1 MADKKLSAQDSTQI
15 SESDTK
21 PRATT
26 ICRKYTKLVKTS
38 TCRKDVQVS
47 DTDDVKPAAIVHHN
61 VTPDAK
67 STSISTKFLQTD
79 VP

>member
-1 MADKKLSAQDSTQI
+1 MADKKPFAQDSTPI
-15 SESDTK
+15 SEPNTK

-26 ICRKYTKLVKTS
+26 SHRKYTKLVKSS
-38 TCRKDVQVS
+38 TCSKGVPVS

-67 STSISTKFLQTD
+67 SMS
-79 VP
+79 V